1 MRMDFAFVPGIGD
14 AGLERLAALLNRL
27 PDTVTTLTPQ
37 PTALSDFLSAADTAV
52 QVMSLGPPG
61 NLLIGAHGTEEGDWL
76 VALDGSTAVPANYET
91 INQSTSIRLPNSLN
105 GPQTW
110 VRLKSCLL
118 GSVQPILVVLK
129 KALGNPA
136 ALTAPRYLHAHL
148 NGYLGG
154 IWEFM
159 EYQFVVVGPDSGKS
173 PLASRDIAKG
183 AFSDSANGFQLVDT
197 TSVAPQVWEDWIP
210 PAASLS
216 LAPAK
221 ASKAEAPFVVTIPNF
236 FGGGVPAVLLL
247 RSVLHSTLETVPIV
261 PLENDFIPA
270 GKDLQRD
277 TLNDLLGARTEYQA
291 SHPYPVYTRYGH
303 KTLTDFT
310 NGFNWAMTYS
320 SGTTKQY
327 SLQYVGTR
335 YRYRLE
341 VPITKPGTNQLIYNF
356 YPDSGTPIV
365 NFSETNDPFNMFGKV

>member
-1 MRMDFAFVPGIGD
+1 MDFAFVPGIGD
-14 AGLERLAALLNRL
+14 SGLGRLAELLRRL
-27 PDTVTTLTPQ
+27 PDTVVSLTPQ
-37 PTALSDFLSAADTAV
+37 PTALSDFLSIVDTVV
-52 QVMSLGPPG
+52 QAQSLGPPG
-61 NLLIGAHGTEEGDWL
+61 NLLVGAHGDEEGNWF
-76 VALDGSTAVPANYET
+76 VALDRNTAVPATYET
-91 INQSTSIRLPNSLN
+91 LEKSTAIQLPTDLN

-118 GSVQPILVVLK
+118 GDVQPILLILK

-136 ALTAPRYLHAHL
+136 AVTAPRYLHAHL

-173 PLASRDIAKG
+173 PLAGRDIAKA
-183 AFSDSANGFQLVDT
+183 AFSATSNGFQLVDKT
-197 TSVAPQVWEDWIP
+197 NVPPQGWEDWIP
-210 PAASLS
+210 PAASLT
-216 LAPAK
+216 LAPST

-236 FGGGVPAVLLL
+236 FGNGVPAFLLL
-247 RSVLHSTLETVPIV
+247 RTVLHSTLETVPIV
-261 PLENDFIPA
+261 PLENDFVPV

-277 TLNDLLGARTEYQA
+277 TLNQILATRTEYQA
-291 SHPYPVYTRYGH
+291 SHPYPVYARYGH

-320 SGTTKQY
+320 NGTTKQY
-327 SLQYVGTR
+327 SLQYIGTR

-341 VPITKPGTNQLIYNF
+341 VPITKPGTNQLLYNF
-356 YPDSGTPIV
+356 YPDSGTPII
-365 NFSETNDPFNMFGKV
+365 NFSETNDPFNMFNKV